1 MRFQH
6 YDRLRTFGIVA
17 RHDSFAAA
25 ADVLNL
31 TKGAVSHRIRGLE
44 RALGFAL
51 SNRLPRGISLTPGGR
66 DLLFCLALV
75 VAASDAVHEG
85 PSANE
90 SG

>member
-31 TKGAVSHRIRGLE
+31 IKGAVSHRIRGLE

-51 SNRLPRGISLTPGGR
+51 FNRLPRGISLTPGGR
-66 DLLFCLALV
+66 EL
-75 VAASDAVHEG
+75 
-85 PSANE
+85 
-90 SG
+90 

>member
-51 SNRLPRGISLTPGGR
+51 SNRLPRGIILIYYLSFSCRNILIW
-66 DLLFCLALV
+66 LI
-75 VAASDAVHEG
+75 
-85 PSANE
+85 
-90 SG
+90 